1 MPFDLGEDC
10 LRTPG
15 VAMGHQPARAL
26 GDPKAHHEYHEADEG
41 PDQEREAPTNGRVND
56 FGIEQHE
63 SSRPRRVRPQS
74 RSCR

>member
-1 MPFDLGEDC
+1 MPFDLSEDC

-56 FGIEQHE
+56 VRIEQQNRAGRAE
-63 SSRPRRVRPQS
+63 SRPQS